1 MAFIRRGI
9 NSLTGNTRANRVLQA
24 AAAAEPPDP
33 PPPPPSPTF
42 SPPNMAQAP
51 SQAGNPQYGGAAG
64 AAGFA
69 STILTSP
76 QGLVSRPRTS
86 RRSLLGE

>member
-1 MAFIRRGI
+1 MAFIQRGW
-9 NSLTGNTRANRVLQA
+9 NSLTGNTRASRVMA
-24 AAAAEPPDP
+24 AASAAEPPDP

-51 SQAGNPQYGGAAG
+51 SQSGNPQYGGAAG

-69 STILTSP
+69 STIMTGA